1 MEKLINCENKNIYAF
16 YNFKYNPNERQ
27 INCGGL
33 NDILYHDSIIYNLN
47 EFDKNFSLKKFHF
60 CAKVYSMCHEDV
72 YPEFI
77 IGKLVNLPKVDNL
90 KQLIHYLET
99 NQTFYVIQNGN
110 ITRVLDPRY
119 LIDESLERRMNIKR
133 SKLKDTL
140 QKTTVVVETPVI
152 EKKCHI
158 CWEIKEIVAIVD
170 CGHYLFCAA
179 CLCKLDDNRCPV
191 CKENIRKVIKI
202 YE

>member
-1 MEKLINCENKNIYAF
+1 MEKLIDCENKNIYAF
-16 YNFKYNPNERQ
+16 YNFTYNKNEHHP
-27 INCGGL
+27 GGL
-33 NDILYHDSIIYNLN
+33 NCILYDDSIIYNLN
-47 EFDKNFSLKKFHF
+47 EFDKNFNLKNFNF

-77 IGKLVNLPKVDNL
+77 IGKLVNLPKIDNL
-90 KQLIHYLET
+90 KQLLHYLET
-99 NQTFYVIQNGN
+99 NQTFYVIQNGH

-119 LIDESLERRMNIKR
+119 LIDESLERRMTI
-133 SKLKDTL
+133 KLKDTL
-140 QKTTVVVETPVI
+140 QKPKVVVETPVI

-179 CLCKLDDNRCPV
+179 CLCKLRNNKCPI